1 MLSRFGAQPLLLG
14 TGLVLSALSLANV
27 ALLGLAAVPL
37 LLLVGATVFEP
48 PKVTAATITIDRRR
62 LYVGQDVRVKVGVT
76 LAPGWGP
83 LDVSVAL
90 PPSFL
95 VKEGSNH
102 VHQWCNRGIKSLD
115 WEFVVR
121 CDKRGI
127 QELAGVQFEGTHPTL
142 LGATLKG
149 RVGEPVAVRVQPRW
163 ARLRRVR
170 TRKLRSKSPIPELD
184 LSQTGVP
191 TTEFEDIRQYQW
203 GDSPRSVNWKASARA
218 MAMSGQGRLLVNKYE
233 REGKRIVWIYLDA
246 GVEALVGT
254 TLDNAFERRL
264 ETAYTLASHFLSRG
278 FSTGFT
284 LYDCENIISLYPDL
298 SSKQKA
304 RILELVHNMG
314 PTQDAATLAEAVTKA
329 KAHMAPK
336 KTLAFVI
343 SSLGNTTAQLEPGLR
358 LLRNHL
364 GHRQGRVPV
373 VLIHIN
379 PYGLVPEAKEYALA
393 QVTALMQRGT
403 IRDIRKLGVFCV
415 EWDPSRRSIASLVRR
430 VTP

>member
-1 MLSRFGAQPLLLG
+1 
-14 TGLVLSALSLANV
+14 
-27 ALLGLAAVPL
+27 
-37 LLLVGATVFEP
+37 
-48 PKVTAATITIDRRR
+48 
-62 LYVGQDVRVKVGVT
+62 
-76 LAPGWGP
+76 
-83 LDVSVAL
+83 
-90 PPSFL
+90 
-95 VKEGSNH
+95 
-102 VHQWCNRGIKSLD
+102 
-115 WEFVVR
+115 
-121 CDKRGI
+121 
-127 QELAGVQFEGTHPTL
+127 
-142 LGATLKG
+142 
-149 RVGEPVAVRVQPRW
+149 
-163 ARLRRVR
+163 
-170 TRKLRSKSPIPELD
+170 
-184 LSQTGVP
+184 
-191 TTEFEDIRQYQW
+191 
-203 GDSPRSVNWKASARA
+203 